1 MTAQLLSRV
10 SPETNSV
17 KSFSRVSQPSA
28 ANQGVNQQVE
38 VESLPSAD
46 VRLRQQMQSYQV
58 LHQVEYLHLQAEIDV
73 LLQQLQTLKQ
83 QKRGK
88 TVNYTLGG

>member
-17 KSFSRVSQPSA
+17 KPFSRISQPSA
-28 ANQGVNQQVE
+28 VNQAANQQVQ
-38 VESLPSAD
+38 VESVSSRD
-46 VRLRQQMQSYQV
+46 THLRQQMQSYQV

-83 QKRGK
+83 QKGGK
-88 TVNYTLGG
+88 TGN